1 MSDRGRDGDTDGST
15 GGIPLLEFD
24 PDPSAVLL
32 PESVPYL
39 PQLPERA
46 VLCFFPEAMADWAE
60 RGWLERVGQFGPDVG
75 SQAVYLTTDAAPAAP
90 GATGPAAPVAVFHP
104 GVGAPLAAHHLE
116 QAIASGV
123 RSVIACGAAGSLVSS
138 GMGDVSVPTSALRDE
153 GTSFHYA
160 PPSRTLDA
168 DPQVVDV
175 ITAVLA
181 ERGVAATTGR
191 TWTTDAIYRETPGR
205 IAARVA
211 EGCVT
216 VEMENAALT
225 AVAAFRGIRF
235 GQILLMGD
243 DLSGGAWDERGWMSA
258 WDARA
263 KFLDLALGTV
273 RRLG

>member
-1 MSDRGRDGDTDGST
+1 MTAPA
-15 GGIPLLEFD
+15 IPLTEFD
-24 PDPSAVLL
+24 PSPSAFLT
-32 PESVPYL
+32 PEKVPYL

-75 SQAVYLTTDAAPAAP
+75 GQPVYVTTAATPLPDGDAD
-90 GATGPAAPVAVFHP
+90 GERPVAVFHP

-123 RSVIACGAAGSLVSS
+123 RSVIACGSAGSLIAS
-138 GMGDVSVPTSALRDE
+138 GMGDVAVPTSALRDE

-168 DPQVVDV
+168 DPGVVSV
-175 ITAVLA
+175 ISELLA
-181 ERGVAATTGR
+181 EQGVSATTGR
-191 TWTTDAIYRETPGR
+191 TWTTDAIYRETPER

-235 GQILLMGD
+235 GQILLMAD
-243 DLSGGAWDERGWMSA
+243 DLAGDAWDERGWMSA

-263 KFLDLALGTV
+263 RFLDLALRIV
-273 RRLG
+273 RRLD

>member
-1 MSDRGRDGDTDGST
+1 V
-15 GGIPLLEFD
+15 IPLTEFD
-24 PDPSAVLL
+24 PDTSAVLEPSAVQ
-32 PESVPYL
+32 YL

-60 RGWLERVGQFGPDVG
+60 RGWLERIGEFGPDVG
-75 SQAVYLTTDAAPAAP
+75 GQPVYLTTASAPLP
-90 GATGPAAPVAVFHP
+90 EGAGPQEPVVVFHP

-123 RSVIACGAAGSLVSS
+123 RSVIACGGAGSLVAS
-138 GMGDVSVPTSALRDE
+138 GMGDVAVPTSALRDE

-168 DPQVVDV
+168 DAGVVAT
-175 ITAVLA
+175 ITEVLG
-181 ERGVAATTGR
+181 EQGVAWTTGR
-191 TWTTDAIYRETPGR
+191 TWTTDAIYRETPTR
-205 IAARVA
+205 IASRVD

-225 AVAAFRGIRF
+225 AVASFRGVRF
-235 GQILLMGD
+235 GQILLMAD
-243 DLSGGAWDERGWMSA
+243 DLAGEAWEERGWMSA

-263 KFLDLALGTV
+263 RFLDLALRIV

>member
-1 MSDRGRDGDTDGST
+1 MTDQSAAGT
-15 GGIPLLEFD
+15 AGIPLTEFD

-32 PESVPYL
+32 PEKVPYL

-60 RGWLERVGQFGPDVG
+60 RGWLERIGAFGPDVG
-75 SQAVYLTTDAAPAAP
+75 SQPVYLTTAAAPAPVDPVDAD
-90 GATGPAAPVAVFHP
+90 GTAEPVAVFHP
-104 GVGAPLAAHHLE
+104 GVGGPLAAHHLE

-123 RSVIACGAAGSLVSS
+123 RSAIACGGAGALVAS

-160 PPSRTLDA
+160 PPSRILDA
-168 DPQVVDV
+168 DPEVV
-175 ITAVLA
+175 AVVRRELA
-181 ERGVAATTGR
+181 ERGVSATTGR
-191 TWTTDAIYRETPGR
+191 TWTTDAIYRETPQR
-205 IAARVA
+205 IAARIA

-235 GQILLMGD
+235 GQILLMAD

-273 RRLG
+273 RRLP